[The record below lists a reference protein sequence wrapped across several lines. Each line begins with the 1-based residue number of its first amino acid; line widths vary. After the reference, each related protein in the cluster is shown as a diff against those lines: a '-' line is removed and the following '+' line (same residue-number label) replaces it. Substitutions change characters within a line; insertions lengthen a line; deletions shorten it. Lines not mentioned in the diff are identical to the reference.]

1 MASPTFYITTPIYY
15 VNDLPHIGHIYTTV
29 VADVIARYK
38 RARGFDVRFL
48 TGTDEHGQNVER
60 AALRQGIA
68 PKELA
73 DRVVG
78 RYHDL
83 WKTLDITHDD
93 FIRTTDARHRAGV
106 EALIRRIQDA
116 GDIYLDR
123 HSGWY
128 CSSCEA
134 FYTEKELGEAKLCPT
149 HERPAEWKEEENLFF
164 RLSAYRDRLLAF
176 YRDNPDCIRPATRH
190 NEVVRFVEGGLRD
203 LSISRVT
210 LSWGIPFPGH
220 PSHVVYVWLDAL
232 TNYISALGY
241 GAADASLYERY
252 WPADLH
258 LVGKDILRFHCVFWP
273 AFLMSAGLPLPRTV
287 YGHGWWLRDD
297 KKMSKS
303 VGNVVRPDALVERFG
318 ADALR
323 YFLLR
328 EMTFG
333 QDANFSDEA
342 FLTRYNGDLA
352 NGLGN
357 AASRV
362 LAMSRRYFGGR
373 VPPER
378 CSDNELRLAAEAAGA
393 RWTAAMDGLELQR
406 AYEAVWELITAVDAY
421 VGEKAPWSIARS
433 EGSGSPRLRRV
444 LYNCLESLRLVAVMV
459 APVMPG
465 IARRLLA
472 QLGAGP
478 ATGDAALA
486 WGGLE
491 PGAALGPDEGALFP
505 RADVEAYFAEVSMET
520 KTDTA
525 APAAAAPTP
534 EPAAPAATPAPSA
547 AAAAAAAQPAAAAAG
562 NAAVAQP
569 AAAAAGNAAVAQ
581 ITIDEFAR
589 VKLAVGTVKLAER
602 VPKSSKLVRMEVD
615 LGEPQLRQIVAGIG
629 KVYAPEQLVGR
640 RIVVVANLKPATLMG
655 VESRGMVLAATLP
668 DGSPVLLQPDREV
681 PDGSGVK

>member
-1 MASPTFYITTPIYY
+1 MVSSFLRSLREELVASPTFYITTPIYY

-38 RARGFDVRFL
+38 RNRGFDVRFL

-83 WKTLDITHDD
+83 WKLLGITHDD

-106 EALIRRIQDA
+106 EAIIRRIQDA
-116 GDIYLDR
+116 GDIYLDS

-164 RLSAYRDRLLAF
+164 RLSAYQDRLLAW
-176 YRDNPDCIRPATRH
+176 YREHPECIRPATRH

-210 LSWGIPFPGH
+210 LKWGIPFPGH

-232 TNYISALGY
+232 TNYVSALGY
-241 GAADASLYERY
+241 GSSDASLVDRY

-258 LVGKDILRFHCVFWP
+258 LVGKDILRFHCVYWP
-273 AFLMSAGLPLPRTV
+273 AFLMSAGLPLPKTV

-333 QDANFSDEA
+333 QDSNFSDEG
-342 FLTRYNGDLA
+342 FLARYNGDLA

-362 LAMSRRYFGGR
+362 LAMSRRYFAHR
-373 VPPER
+373 VPGER
-378 CSDNELRLAAEAAGA
+378 CTDNDLKGTAEQVAARYLVAMDELDFQRAFEAA
-393 RWTAAMDGLELQR
+393 
-406 AYEAVWELITAVDAY
+406 WELIAAVDAY
-421 VGEKAPWSIARS
+421 VNEKAPWSIAKT
-433 EGSGSPRLRRV
+433 EGADSPRLRRV

-459 APVMPG
+459 EPVMPA
-465 IARRLLA
+465 IARRLLD
-472 QLGAGP
+472 QLGSTAD
-478 ATGDAALA
+478 TGEAALR

-491 PGAALGPDEGALFP
+491 PGAPLGAEESALFP
-505 RADVEAYFAEVSMET
+505 RADVDAYFAEVKMDT
-520 KTDTA
+520 RTDTA
-525 APAAAAPTP
+525 APAAPAVAPTEASAPPAPAQAAPAP
-534 EPAAPAATPAPSA
+534 DQAAPAAASAPA
-547 AAAAAAAQPAAAAAG
+547 
-562 NAAVAQP
+562 VE
-569 AAAAAGNAAVAQ
+569 Q
-581 ITIDEFAR
+581 IAIDEFAR
-589 VKLAVGTVKLAER
+589 VKLVVGTVKLAER
-602 VPKSSKLVRMEVD
+602 VPKSNKLVRMEVD
-615 LGEPQLRQIVAGIG
+615 LGEPALRQIVAGIG
-629 KVYAPEQLVGR
+629 KQYTPEQLVGR
-640 RIVVVANLKPATLMG
+640 QIVVVSNLKPATLMG
-655 VESRGMVLAATLP
+655 VESRGMVLAATMP
-668 DGSPVLLQPDREV
+668 DGAPVLLSTEREL
-681 PDGSGVK
+681 PNGSGIK

>member
-1 MASPTFYITTPIYY
+1 MERGKYYITTPIYY

-38 RARGFDVRFL
+38 RNRGFDVRFL

-60 AALRQGIA
+60 AAIRQGIA

-83 WKTLDITHDD
+83 WKVLGITHDD

-106 EALIRRIQDA
+106 EAIIRRIQAA

-149 HERPAEWKEEENLFF
+149 HERPAEWHEEENLFF
-164 RLSAYRDRLLAF
+164 RLAAYQDRRLAF
-176 YRDNPDCIRPATRH
+176 YHEHPDFIRPASRY
-190 NEVVRFVEGGLRD
+190 NEVVRFVESGLRD

-210 LSWGIPFPGH
+210 LKWGIPFPGH
-220 PSHVVYVWLDAL
+220 AGHVVYVWLDAL
-232 TNYISALGY
+232 ANYVSALGY
-241 GAADASLYERY
+241 GSSETALYERY

-258 LVGKDILRFHCVFWP
+258 LVGKDILRFHCVYWP

-287 YGHGWWLRDD
+287 YGHGWWLRDE

-303 VGNVVRPDALVERFG
+303 VGNVVRPDPLIARFG
-318 ADALR
+318 PDALR

-328 EMTFG
+328 EMNFG
-333 QDANFSDEA
+333 QDSNFSDEA
-342 FLTRYNGDLA
+342 FLLRYNGDLA

-362 LAMSRRYFGGR
+362 LAMSRRYFAGR
-373 VPPER
+373 VAGER
-378 CSDNELRLAAEAAGA
+378 CTDNDLRGTAEAVVA
-393 RWTAAMDGLELQR
+393 RYLAAMDELEFQCAL
-406 AYEAVWELITAVDAY
+406 EAVWELLAAVDLY
-421 VGEKAPWSIARS
+421 VNEKAPWSIAKA
-433 EGSGSPRLRRV
+433 EGADSPKLRRV
-444 LYNCLESLRLVAVMV
+444 LYNCLESLRLAAVMV
-459 APVMPG
+459 EPVMPV

-472 QLGAGP
+472 QLGSDA
-478 ATGDAALA
+478 ATGEAALR

-491 PGAALGPDEGALFP
+491 PGAPLGDEGALFP
-505 RADVEAYFAEVSMET
+505 RADVDAYFAEVSVET
-520 KTDTA
+520 KDNAHTQPVGATA
-525 APAAAAPTP
+525 QPAPAPAPATPAAPVAVPAAAVPAVPIV
-534 EPAAPAATPAPSA
+534 PAASPAQAE
-547 AAAAAAAQPAAAAAG
+547 Q
-562 NAAVAQP
+562 V
-569 AAAAAGNAAVAQ
+569 
-581 ITIDEFAR
+581 TIDDFAR
-589 VKLAVGTVKLAER
+589 IKLVVGTVKLAER
-602 VPKSSKLVRMEVD
+602 VPKSNKLVRMEVD
-615 LGEPQLRQIVAGIG
+615 LGEPELRQIVAGIG
-629 KVYAPEQLVGR
+629 KQYTPEQLVGKQ
-640 RIVVVANLKPATLMG
+640 IVVVSNLKPATLMG

-668 DGSPVLLQPDREV
+668 DGAPVLLATEREL
-681 PDGSGVK
+681 PNGAGIK